1 MLSAKTKVYW
11 LGGFLLVAAL
21 MIAGCGYRFTV
32 DSGTRLSA
40 GQTVW
45 VPYFKNATVYANAS
59 VALKRAIFDQFVEQ
73 RGIMPS
79 ASPDLGDLI
88 LEGTLTGY
96 SAGVVS
102 YTAADTAKEYR
113 LTLTAD
119 ITVRKRGEKK
129 EVKPLWKGTLS
140 AWQDYPVAATI
151 ELQRNNEDAALTA
164 ASRKL
169 AQQLIWQ
176 MEQQY

>member
-1 MLSAKTKVYW
+1 M
-11 LGGFLLVAAL
+11 GGFLLVAAL

-88 LEGTLTGY
+88 LEGTLLILQKNTVLLLQLILRFV
-96 SAGVVS
+96 SVV
-102 YTAADTAKEYR
+102 K
-113 LTLTAD
+113 
-119 ITVRKRGEKK
+119 RKR
-129 EVKPLWKGTLS
+129 
-140 AWQDYPVAATI
+140 
-151 ELQRNNEDAALTA
+151 
-164 ASRKL
+164 
-169 AQQLIWQ
+169 
-176 MEQQY
+176 

>member
-1 MLSAKTKVYW
+1 M
-11 LGGFLLVAAL
+11 GGFLLIITL
-21 MIAGCGYRFTV
+21 FMAGCGYRFTA
-32 DSGTRLSA
+32 DSGTRLVA

-45 VPYFKNATVYANAS
+45 VPYFTNATVYANAS
-59 VALKRAIFDQFVEQ
+59 VTLKRAIFDQFIEQ

-79 ASPDLGDLI
+79 ASPDQGDLLI
-88 LEGTLTGY
+88 EGVLTGY
-96 SAGVVS
+96 GAGVVS
-102 YTAADTAKEYR
+102 YTAADTAREYR
-113 LTLTAD
+113 LTISAD

-129 EVKPLWKGTLS
+129 EAKPLWKGSLS
-140 AWQDYPVAATI
+140 AWQDYPVAATV
-151 ELQRNNEDAALTA
+151 EMQRNSEDAALIA